1 MRREQS
7 ENDQSLVLVGA
18 GHANILVLRRFV
30 MKPIYGVRL
39 TIVNPESN
47 VPYSGLL
54 PGFLAGQY
62 TKSELLIDVAS
73 IAERAGARFIR
84 GSLSFIDINKKTIE
98 INRSEWVGGEST
110 TSLHYDYA
118 CLNTGAVPVTSF
130 PSKHPHC
137 YYVKPIREL
146 LRALPQIDMVMNHPG
161 RRLVIIGGGAAGVEL
176 AFAFRQRFGEAVK
189 ILIVAKHPF
198 ENDPG
203 LKPAAGIIRKAFDD
217 KKIDGIEGSTI
228 VKVDQTGVIFSD
240 GKHVTADVVC
250 IATPVIAPDWIK
262 RSGIETEAGFIKVD
276 SHLRIPKVKNV
287 FAAGDI
293 ISLPDQR
300 ARSGVMAVRAG
311 QYLTRAL
318 WSWLS
323 GGYPAPFKPQKNW
336 LTLLNQGNG
345 SAVASKYQLAVQG
358 RWVFSLKD
366 RIDRQF
372 INSFKSFNSSAI
384 SNEKLMR
391 CEGCAAKIPGHV
403 IERTLDTAFEDATVD
418 IEPGGARFRSVD
430 ALTYFIDDPYLM
442 GYLSLRHAISD
453 IWAMGGTPSSALAL
467 VGIER
472 AGNPKLEHDEFQQ
485 CIQGIQAAASA
496 YQIKISGGHSMSL
509 DQPFVAMTVEGQAD
523 RSISKKG
530 VRCGD
535 LIWMSGPIG
544 SGVLLAALKSKLPV
558 GEAIDAWLR
567 TAMCSLFQASQ
578 IAVALD
584 AHAMTDVTGFGLAGH
599 LREMLDGNRSGFS
612 WHNDIPVFDGV
623 KECLEQGVISTSF
636 QDNVRYA
643 GKIGT
648 NAPNPVVFD
657 PQTCGP
663 LIVSMPKSRS
673 NQLVNQWSALG
684 LRPSLI
690 GSVTTETS

>member
-7 ENDQSLVLVGA
+7 EDKQSLVLVGA
-18 GHANILVLRRFV
+18 GHANILVIRRFA
-30 MKPIYGVRL
+30 MKPIPGVRL
-39 TIVNPESN
+39 VIVSPESTF
-47 VPYSGLL
+47 PYSGML

-62 TKSELLIDVAS
+62 TNSELLIDVAS
-73 IAERAGARFIR
+73 AAERAGARFIR
-84 GSLSFIDINKKTIE
+84 GSLSSIDTSKKTIE
-98 INRSEWVGGEST
+98 IDRSEWLGGEST
-110 TSLHYDYA
+110 TPLRYDYA
-118 CLNTGAVPVTSF
+118 CLNTGAVPVSSF

-146 LRALPQIDMVMNHPG
+146 LGALPQIDTVMNQPG
-161 RRLVIIGGGAAGVEL
+161 RRLVITGGGAAGVEL
-176 AFAFRQRFGEAVK
+176 AFAFRQRFGEAVE

-198 ENDPG
+198 ESDPG
-203 LKPAAGIIRKAFDD
+203 LKPAAGIIRRAFNE
-217 KKIDGIEGSTI
+217 KKINKIEGSSI
-228 VKVDQTGVIFSD
+228 VKVDETGVIFTG
-240 GKHVTADVVC
+240 GKHMTADVVC
-250 IATPVIAPDWIK
+250 VATPVMPPDWIK
-262 RSGIETEAGFIKVD
+262 RSGIATEAGFIKVD
-276 SHLRIPKVKNV
+276 SHLRIFGVKDV
-287 FAAGDI
+287 FAVGDI
-293 ISLPDQR
+293 ISLPDPR
-300 ARSGVMAVRAG
+300 PRSGVMAIRAG

-323 GGYPAPFKPQKNW
+323 GRYPASFKPQKNW

-345 SAVASKYQLAVQG
+345 SAVASNYQLAVKG

-366 RIDRQF
+366 RIDRKF
-372 INSFKSFNSSAI
+372 IDSFDSSTI
-384 SNEKLMR
+384 RSDTSMR

-403 IERTLDTAFEDATVD
+403 IENILDTAFEDATID
-418 IEPGGARFRSVD
+418 IESGGVRFRSVD

-472 AGNPKLEHDEFQQ
+472 TGNPKLEHDEFQQ
-485 CIQGIQAAASA
+485 CMQGIKAAANA

-523 RSISKKG
+523 RSIRKKG

-535 LIWMSGPIG
+535 LICMSGPIG
-544 SGVLLAALKSKLPV
+544 SGVLLAALKSGLPV

-567 TAMCSLFQASQ
+567 TAKCSLFKASQ
-578 IAVALD
+578 IAVSLD

-599 LREMLDGNRSGFS
+599 LREMLDGSPFGFS
-612 WHNDIPVFDGV
+612 WHDDIPVFRGV
-623 KECLEQGVISTSF
+623 KECLDQGVISTSF

-643 GKIGT
+643 GKIGMG
-648 NAPNPVVFD
+648 APNSVVFD

-673 NQLVNQWSALG
+673 NILMRQWSALG
-684 LRPSLI
+684 LQPSLI

>member
-1 MRREQS
+1 MHREQL
-7 ENDQSLVLVGA
+7 ENNRNLVLVGA
-18 GHANILVLRRFV
+18 GHANILVIRRFIV
-30 MKPIYGVRL
+30 KPILGIRL
-39 TIVNPESN
+39 VIVNPEST
-47 VPYSGLL
+47 VPYSGIL

-62 TKSELLIDVAS
+62 TKRELLIDVAS
-73 IAERAGARFIR
+73 LAKRAGARFIR
-84 GSLSFIDINKKTIE
+84 GSIFSIDTNRKTIE
-98 INRSEWVGGEST
+98 IDRQEWLGEKSI
-110 TSLHYDYA
+110 TSLKYDYT
-118 CLNTGAVPVTSF
+118 CINTGAVPTSSF
-130 PSKHPHC
+130 LSKHPHC
-137 YYVKPIREL
+137 YSVKPIREL
-146 LRALPQIDMVMNHPG
+146 LGSLADIDIVMGQPG

-176 AFAFRQRFGEAVK
+176 AFAFRQRFGREVEV
-189 ILIVAKHPF
+189 LMVAKHPF
-198 ENDPG
+198 ESDPG
-203 LKPAAGIIRKAFDD
+203 LKPAAGIIRGAFDD
-217 KKIDGIEGSTI
+217 QKINKIEGNS
-228 VKVDQTGVIFSD
+228 VVDIDQSGVIFDD
-240 GKHVTADVVC
+240 GKHISADVICV
-250 IATPVIAPDWIK
+250 ATSVKPPDWIR
-262 RSGIETEAGFIKVD
+262 RSGLETEAGFIKVD
-276 SHLRIPKVKNV
+276 SHLRISGVTDV

-293 ISLPDQR
+293 ISLPDPR
-300 ARSGVMAVRAG
+300 PRSGVMAVRAG

-323 GGYPAPFKPQKNW
+323 GGYPTPFRPQKNW

-345 SAVASKYQLAVQG
+345 SAVASKYQLAIQG
-358 RWVFSLKD
+358 RWVFRWKD
-366 RIDRQF
+366 KIDRQF
-372 INSFKSFNSSAI
+372 IDSFNSSVI
-384 SNEKLMR
+384 NTEKAMR
-391 CEGCAAKIPGHV
+391 CEGCASKLPGHV
-403 IERTLDTAFEDATVD
+403 IERTLSTAFEDATVD
-418 IEPGGARFRSVD
+418 IESGRTRFTSVD

-467 VGIER
+467 VGVER
-472 AGNPKLEHDEFQQ
+472 ADNPAIEHDDFQQ
-485 CIQGIQAAASA
+485 CTQGIQAAAAA
-496 YQIKISGGHSMSL
+496 YKIKISGGHSMAL
-509 DQPFVAMTVEGQAD
+509 DQPFVAMTVEGYAD

-530 VRCGD
+530 VQCGD

-544 SGVLLAALKSKLPV
+544 SGVLLAALKSGLPV
-558 GEAIDAWLR
+558 GQAIDAWLR
-567 TAMCSLFQASQ
+567 KAKCSLFEASQ